1 VESIKFE
8 IVEMNFL
15 LVFIGGGL
23 GSVLRYQIGV
33 WLQKT
38 SSSLPW
44 ATLIANLSACL
55 VFAGVLWIFSLKTV
69 SDSSL
74 KTFLLIGFCGGLSTF
89 SSFGYETFLLFKQG
103 LHLIALLNIFFNTTI
118 CLLIFYFA
126 YQKLI

>member
-1 VESIKFE
+1 
-8 IVEMNFL
+8 MNFL

-44 ATLIANLSACL
+44 ATFIANLSACL
-55 VFAGVLWIFSLKTV
+55 VFAGVLWILSLKTV
-69 SDSSL
+69 SESSL

-103 LHLIALLNIFFNTTI
+103 LDLIALLNIFFNTTI